1 MRPFD
6 LGTVLPEFAA
16 EHASAPDAAAEAE
29 LAALLSELSLVALDG
44 ADALSTSDLDHGR
57 ARLLSEVTQGAER
70 FAPFFGKLTK
80 FFDLSVDAL
89 RAVFQRAERES
100 EWQPGPLPWV
110 SLFHLEGGPAVAGLD
125 TGFVRLKKGMP
136 FPPHRHKGSERVIIL
151 EGGYYDH
158 EGRFYGPGDA
168 HDMSEG
174 TQHALQMVA
183 DRDVLLAVIM
193 TDQIEVIGAP

>member
-6 LGTVLPEFAA
+6 LSAVLPEFAA
-16 EHASAPDAAAEAE
+16 EQAPDGSGEAE
-29 LAALLSELSLVALDG
+29 LAALLAELSAVSLE
-44 ADALSTSDLDHGR
+44 HGT
-57 ARLLSEVTQGAER
+57 EVTPGDLARGRSQLLEAVGQSAER
-70 FAPFFGKLTK
+70 YAPFFDKLTK
-80 FFDLSVDAL
+80 FFDLSVEAL
-89 RAVFQRAERES
+89 RAVFVRAERES
-100 EWQPGPLPWV
+100 EWQQGPLPWV

-158 EGRFYGPGDA
+158 EQRFYGPGDA

-174 TQHALQMVA
+174 SQHSLQMVA
-183 DRDVLLAVIM
+183 DRDVLLAVILS
-193 TDQIEVIGAP
+193 DEIEVVGAP